1 MAVSINDPSTA
12 QAVWDQLTPAAG
24 ITATDLAASV
34 QTSLGKA
41 DAALQPGPLPAGTT
55 LSLIHI

>member
-24 ITATDLAASV
+24 IPASDLAASV

-41 DAALQPGPLPAGTT
+41 DAALR
-55 LSLIHI
+55 LS